1 LCTSAS
7 CWTGFL
13 VGYLSIIMRN
23 QIQAL
28 KLPAGLWKKLV
39 LFGLAAFFINA
50 GVNHFVNPDFYLSIM
65 PPAFPL
71 HPEAVY
77 ISGFF
82 EVLGGVCVLIPRL
95 RKIAG
100 WGLVALLVAVYPAN
114 IYMAITPE
122 AFPDIHVALLYVRLA
137 FQFLFF
143 YWAFSVTRP
152 AYNSADQ

>member
-1 LCTSAS
+1 MKNLKIIIKNFSSA
-7 CWTGFL
+7 L
-13 VGYLSIIMRN
+13 
-23 QIQAL
+23 Q
-28 KLPAGLWKKLV
+28 LPSSLWKKIV
-39 LFGLAAFFINA
+39 LIVLAIFFTYTGIHHFANA
-50 GVNHFVNPDFYLSIM
+50 DFYLSIM

-71 HPEAVY
+71 HEEAVY

-82 EVLGGVCVLIPRL
+82 EILGGVGVLIPRF

-122 AFPDIHVALLYVRLA
+122 AFPNIPLSLLYFRLVL
-137 FQFLFF
+137 QFVFF

-152 AYNSADQ
+152 AYNSGR

>member
-1 LCTSAS
+1 MRSLTTFISNIFS
-7 CWTGFL
+7 TLQLPVGFW
-13 VGYLSIIMRN
+13 R
-23 QIQAL
+23 
-28 KLPAGLWKKLV
+28 KLV
-39 LFGLAAFFINA
+39 LFGLAAFFINF
-50 GVNHFVNPDFYLSIM
+50 GVDHFINPDFYLSIM

-82 EVLGGVCVLIPRL
+82 EILGGVCVLIPRL

-122 AFPDIHVALLYVRLA
+122 AFPDLPISLLYGRLPL
-137 FQFLFF
+137 QFIFI
-143 YWAFSVTRP
+143 YWAYSVTQP
-152 AYNSADQ
+152 AYNLADQKT

>member
-1 LCTSAS
+1 MNTITTFFTVLQLP
-7 CWTGFL
+7 TGW
-13 VGYLSIIMRN
+13 
-23 QIQAL
+23 
-28 KLPAGLWKKLV
+28 WKKLV

-50 GVNHFVNPDFYLSIM
+50 GVGHFVNPDFYLSIL
-65 PPAFPL
+65 PTAFPL

-122 AFPDIHVALLYVRLA
+122 AFPDIPVALLYVRLA

-152 AYNSADQ
+152 PYNSADQ

>member
-1 LCTSAS
+1 MRSLIT
-7 CWTGFL
+7 FI
-13 VGYLSIIMRN
+13 YNIFSIL
-23 QIQAL
+23 Q
-28 KLPAGLWKKLV
+28 LPVSFWRKLV
-39 LFGLAAFFINA
+39 LFGLASFFIYF
-50 GVNHFVNPDFYLSIM
+50 GVDHFINPNFYLSIM

-71 HPEAVY
+71 HSEAVY

-122 AFPDIHVALLYVRLA
+122 AFPDLSVSLLYVRLPL
-137 FQFLFF
+137 QFIFI
-143 YWAFSVTRP
+143 YWAYSATQP
-152 AYNSADQ
+152 AYNLGDQKT

>member
-1 LCTSAS
+1 MT
-7 CWTGFL
+7 FL
-13 VGYLSIIMRN
+13 SNLSSLM
-23 QIQAL
+23 
-28 KLPAGLWKKLV
+28 KLPAGWWKKLV
-39 LFGLAAFFINA
+39 LFGLAAFFINV
-50 GVNHFVNPDFYLSIM
+50 GVDHFINPEFYLSIM

-71 HPEAVY
+71 HLEAVY

-82 EVLGGVCVLIPRL
+82 EVLGGVGVLIPRL

-122 AFPDIHVALLYVRLA
+122 AFPEASVALLYVRLV

-143 YWAFSVTRP
+143 YWAFSVTKS
-152 AYNSADQ
+152 AYNGGDN